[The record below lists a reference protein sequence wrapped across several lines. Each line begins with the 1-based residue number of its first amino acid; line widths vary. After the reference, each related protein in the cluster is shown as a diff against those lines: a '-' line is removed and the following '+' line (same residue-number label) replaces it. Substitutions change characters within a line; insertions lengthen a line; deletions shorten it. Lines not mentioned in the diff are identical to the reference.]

1 MPWPVYSERFLHHQ
15 ASGYWY
21 WFVPPEK
28 RAIVSS
34 VAFVN
39 LAEPGAYAFLRIGTI
54 VCAIGLFQAVNETLT
69 IETSQ
74 VAYQEDYLELY
85 ISHDGLHCTVSGKLL
100 EDQSGH
106 TGPPAHAAQLPSL
119 PSNPWPGSL
128 PSPPSG

>member
-21 WFVPPEK
+21 WWVPEGK

-39 LAEPGAYAFLRIGTI
+39 LAQAGSFAFLRIGTI
-54 VCAIGLFQAVNETLT
+54 VCAIGSFQAVNQTLT
-69 IETSQ
+69 IETGQ
-74 VAYQEDYLELY
+74 IAYQGDYLELY
-85 ISHDGLHCTVSGKLL
+85 ISHDGLNCTVSGKLL
-100 EDQSGH
+100 EDQSGQ
-106 TGPPAHAAQLPSL
+106 TGPPAGAQQLPSP

-128 PSPPSG
+128 PSPPPP